1 MVSSPSLDYD
11 PEDEDQYQYRVPAM
25 TSRPEPL
32 FAPHLNDFNESET
45 VSNPLDKARDLLDG
59 LLDLSCEVPLEEVND
74 MAKEVGITTSD
85 LLNWAE
91 KSETCHV
98 DWISG
103 HIRCNDEAIEAEDEY
118 DANSN

>member
-11 PEDEDQYQYRVPAM
+11 PEDEDQYRVPAM

-32 FAPHLNDFNESET
+32 FAPHLNDFNGSET
-45 VSNPLDKARDLLDG
+45 VSNPLDKARDLLDE
-59 LLDLSCEVPLEEVND
+59 LLDMSCEVPLHEVSD
-74 MAKEVGITTSD
+74 MAEEVGITTSEI
-85 LLNWAE
+85 LNWAE

-103 HIRCNDEAIEAEDEY
+103 HIRCNDELDEAEGMDDG
-118 DANSN
+118 DAG